1 MFQVD
6 GKEEQA
12 KGARVG
18 AQNCQGRNESWFGR
32 GLELVV
38 RRREEARKGMDGR
51 GWEEGEGKR
60 GRPKAEG
67 RQRIVDKNLV

>member
-32 GLELVV
+32 GLELVG
-38 RRREEARKGMDGR
+38 RRREEVRKGMDGR
-51 GWEEGEGKR
+51 RMGGGWKQGKEWMGGGWERMGG
-60 GRPKAEG
+60 G
-67 RQRIVDKNLV
+67 

>member
-32 GLELVV
+32 GLELVG

-51 GWEEGEGKR
+51 GWEEGGRRVR
-60 GRPKAEG
+60 GNEG
-67 RQRIVDKNLV
+67 RRQTEDRR